1 MTLIIVLNS
10 ILAVAVVGAITVGH
24 LWAILTSDA
33 AKARASAPVAP
44 NLSAP
49 IRVAPRPA
57 IA

>member
-10 ILAVAVVGAITVGH
+10 ILAVAVVGAITTGH

-33 AKARASAPVAP
+33 AEARAAAPVTPNVSAP
-44 NLSAP
+44 L
-49 IRVAPRPA
+49 RVAPRPA